1 MTSETPSGG
10 YRPPPLLSRHD
21 PTNSGIPVPDAE
33 DLAFGAS
40 GIARGEGA
48 MARSRHGHN
57 GSFATS
63 RRHFLQ
69 QGAVIGSAAIASGF
83 VHSAG
88 AVDSGP
94 KNLPPNVPEWMKVPG
109 DPMGSQPYGAPSPFE
124 KDVVKNISKNLR
136 QYLSASG
143 RTPLQDL
150 DGIITP
156 NGLFY
161 ERHHAGVP
169 TIDPAQHRLMLHGL
183 VDRPMI
189 FTMEDIRRFPSV
201 SRVHFLE
208 CSGNPGYKKPYGT
221 TASDLVGLLSCAEWT
236 GVSMKLV
243 LQEAALQPEAKW
255 VVAEGADAAAMT
267 RSIPIEKCL
276 DDAMIVY
283 SQNGE
288 RLRPQQGYPLRLI
301 LPGFEGNMNIKWLR
315 RLHVTAEP
323 AFARD
328 ETSKY
333 TDLLANGTAR
343 EFSFVMEAKS
353 IILRPSGGQR
363 LASTGFQE
371 ITGIAW
377 SGRGKIRRVD
387 VSVDDGRNWQEAPLQ
402 EPIMTRALTR
412 FRLPWHWD
420 GRPAVIQSRAIDETG
435 YVQPTLAELIAERG
449 ENFFYHN
456 NAIWPW
462 RISAEGEVSNAAND
476 SND

>member
-1 MTSETPSGG
+1 VGATLEGERRMTDSDN
-10 YRPPPLLSRHD
+10 D
-21 PTNSGIPVPDAE
+21 PT
-33 DLAFGAS
+33 
-40 GIARGEGA
+40 
-48 MARSRHGHN
+48 
-57 GSFATS
+57 ATS
-63 RRHFLQ
+63 RRRFLRRS
-69 QGAVIGSAAIASGF
+69 AAIGSATLLGIS
-83 VHSAG
+83 VRSAG
-88 AVDSGP
+88 ASDAN
-94 KNLPPNVPEWMKVPG
+94 NLPPNIPEWMKVPG

-124 KDVVKNISKNLR
+124 KKVVKNVRKDLP

-143 RTPLQDL
+143 RTPIQEL

-169 TIDPAQHRLMLHGL
+169 IIDPSQHRLMLHGL
-183 VDRPMI
+183 VKRPMI
-189 FTMEDIRRFPSV
+189 FRVEDIRRFPSM
-201 SRVHFLE
+201 SRIYFLE
-208 CSGNPGYKKPYGT
+208 CSGNPGYKKPYGK

-236 GVSMKLV
+236 GVSLRLV
-243 LQEAALQPEAKW
+243 LEEAGLRPQAKW

-315 RLHVTAEP
+315 RLHVISEP
-323 AFARD
+323 AYSRE

-333 TDLLANGTAR
+333 SDLMPDGTAR

-363 LASTGFQE
+363 LSGTGFQE

-377 SGRGKIRRVD
+377 SGRGRIKRVD
-387 VSVDDGRNWQEAPLQ
+387 VSVDEGRNWREAQLQ
-402 EPIMTRALTR
+402 EPILTRALTR
-412 FRLPWHWD
+412 FRLPWRWN
-420 GRPAVIQSRAIDETG
+420 GQPTIIQSRAIDETG
-435 YVQPTLAELIAERG
+435 YVQPTLDELIAERG

-462 RISAEGEVSNAAND
+462 RIAASGEVSNAAND
-476 SND
+476 AND